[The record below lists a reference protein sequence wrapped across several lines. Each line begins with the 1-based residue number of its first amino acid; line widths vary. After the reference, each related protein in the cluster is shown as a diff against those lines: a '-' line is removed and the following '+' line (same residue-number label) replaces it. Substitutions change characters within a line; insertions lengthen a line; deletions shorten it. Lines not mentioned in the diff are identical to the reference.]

1 MTRKWTLFI
10 FTFAFFY
17 FIGFLSYH
25 YRIPP
30 YETIMEVK
38 NLVMQK
44 KSPGQ
49 MYIDA
54 KVDFFNKTN
63 PKGDI
68 AFLGDSITDWSD
80 WGSVF
85 REKKIVNFG
94 IAGNTISNMS
104 EYSDLIASTG
114 VNKIFIMGG
123 VNDFMLNSETVTSV
137 FENYRKL
144 INSIYDKNIKIV
156 IQSTLKTRKPSG
168 INEKISELNIALSD
182 FCNESL
188 RCSFL
193 NIGENLESDGVLK
206 ESYTYDGVHLNGDA
220 YVVWIDE
227 LKRSGS
233 I

>member
-1 MTRKWTLFI
+1 MFI
-10 FTFAFFY
+10 FVFFY
-17 FIGFLSYH
+17 FLGFLSYH

-30 YETIMEVK
+30 YKTIMDIK
-38 NLVMQK
+38 NTVINK

-80 WGSVF
+80 WGSIF
-85 REKKIVNFG
+85 REKKIVNLG

-104 EYSDLIASTG
+104 EYSELIASTG
-114 VNKIFIMGG
+114 VKKIFIMGG

-144 INSIYDKNIKIV
+144 INSTHDRNIKIV
-156 IQSTLKTRKPSG
+156 IQSTLKTRKPSD
-168 INEKISELNIALSD
+168 INEKISELNIALRE

-193 NIGENLESDGVLK
+193 NIGENLESGGALK
-206 ESYTYDGVHLNGDA
+206 ETFTYDGVHLNGDA
-220 YVVWIDE
+220 YAVWIAE
-227 LKRSGS
+227 LKQSGS